1 MANTAGIELDPNA
14 ANSSAA
20 KVDTS
25 KKVRIGIV
33 GTGWIADAHI
43 AFKCSYNSLG
53 FLHFPALFIEFNI
66 SVFNIRT
73 CTPSYRH

>member
-43 AFKCSYNSLG
+43 ASYKKMADVEIVAGCDLVPGKAAAFFKR
-53 FLHFPALFIEFNI
+53 F
-66 SVFNIRT
+66 
-73 CTPSYRH
+73 CTA